1 MMGFVICLFVCS
13 AISVASDFVFGLL
26 VSFRCCDFV
35 AVAVAVKLRSIPFLF
50 LYFFTSYIFDLL
62 QSG

>member
-35 AVAVAVKLRSIPFLF
+35 AVAVKLRSIPFLF